1 VPRIFR
7 INVNILFICLG
18 AQAPCMNAITKYRL
32 LRHQCSS
39 LLVRQDDVLH
49 RVLLVFEVLRI
60 EVGVGREEELCV
72 TQQSAAEAMNVID
85 TVSYLDSSR
94 SLAKT

>member
-1 VPRIFR
+1 
-7 INVNILFICLG
+7 
-18 AQAPCMNAITKYRL
+18 M
-32 LRHQCSS
+32 
-39 LLVRQDDVLH
+39 
-49 RVLLVFEVLRI
+49 FEVLRI